1 MVLSKEFDT
10 INYELLLAK
19 LNGYGFDRNALEVI
33 RNYLSNR
40 WQRTKINTTFSYWSA
55 LLKGVPRG
63 SVLGPILF
71 NIFLN
76 DLFFVLKDTD
86 FCYFADDTS
95 PHACDISLDELLM
108 HLERDF
114 ALTVCWFES
123 KYDFEYW

>member
-19 LNGYGFDRNALEVI
+19 LNGYGFDKNALEVI

-63 SVLGPILF
+63 SVLGSILF
-71 NIFLN
+71 HIFL
-76 DLFFVLKDTD
+76 DGLSFVLKDTD
-86 FCYFADDTS
+86 VCNFADDAS
-95 PHACDISLDELLM
+95 PHACDISLDEL
-108 HLERDF
+108 
-114 ALTVCWFES
+114 
-123 KYDFEYW
+123 